1 MEQKTYEIL
10 EKKSFKDKYVE
21 PFKFLWKYIKVYKF
35 LFIFVVVGM
44 LFVSLINCG
53 VSIGQYFFTKYIS
66 DTLQPPISDTL
77 QPPITDI
84 LQPPNGKNDSTNQ
97 TVLIF
102 MICLVV
108 AVLVSTILYAFQ
120 SVFMTKIAQYSSKYL
135 RKDLYF
141 KILDL
146 KLKFFD
152 SNPSGDIMSRL
163 TNDVNNITIALT
175 QNVVQFIVNFS
186 QIFFFLIA
194 LLVFSPIMGSI
205 SLCFIPIQLSVIIL
219 FFKKAQPNFFKKQIL
234 LGEING
240 YVEETISGQKVI
252 NNFNKQEFVI
262 KNFKNKNDQITNIS
276 YKANLFSNLSN
287 PWNTLM
293 ANMLVVTLFIVGMV
307 LSLNNVE
314 FGTSY
319 FPTIQNNPKNPLY
332 GKSDPALVLSLLT
345 AIMSFSRN
353 FTNPIYQIFQILNLL
368 QMALAG
374 AERTEQIKKQEIEIR
389 NEETIDVS
397 NLKGNINFKNLTF
410 SYDGFNDVLKN
421 INLSIKQGQVVGI
434 VGPTGSG
441 KTTIINLLT
450 KFYDVTNENSDIF
463 IDGIS
468 IKNITKHSLRNEVS
482 IVLQDTFIFE
492 DTIYENMRYANP
504 EATNEEIEE
513 AAKKANAHS
522 FIMSLEKGYD
532 TVLKNNADEISQ
544 GQRQLLAIT
553 RAFLRQSS
561 ILILDEATSSI
572 DTKTEKDIQTGMIKL
587 SQGKTTFMIAH
598 RLSTIKHADV
608 IIVLKDGQILEKGN
622 HFELLE
628 QNGFYANMYNSKLN
642 TPEDI

>member
-66 DTLQPPISDTL
+66 DTLV
-77 QPPITDI
+77 
-84 LQPPNGKNDSTNQ
+84 GKNKTDSTNQ

-120 SVFMTKIAQYSSKYL
+120 TIFMTKIAQYSSKYL

-319 FPTIQNNPKNPLY
+319 LPTIQNNPENTLLY

-345 AIMSFSRN
+345 AIMNFARN

-397 NLKGNINFKNLTF
+397 NLKGNIDFKNLTF
-410 SYDGFNDVLKN
+410 SYDGFNNVLKN

-450 KFYDVTNENSDIF
+450 KFYDVTNENSDIL
-463 IDGIS
+463 IDGVS

-513 AAKKANAHS
+513 AAKKSNAHS

-598 RLSTIKHADV
+598 RLSTIKHADI

>member
-66 DTLQPPISDTL
+66 DTLVGNNKT
-77 QPPITDI
+77 
-84 LQPPNGKNDSTNQ
+84 DSTNQ

-108 AVLVSTILYAFQ
+108 AVLVSTILYVFQ
-120 SVFMTKIAQYSSKYL
+120 SIFMTKIAQYSSKYL

-194 LLVFSPIMGSI
+194 LLVFSPIMGLI
-205 SLCFIPIQLSVIIL
+205 SLVFIPIQLSVIIL
-219 FFKKAQPNFFKKQIL
+219 FFKKAQPNFFKKQIV

-240 YVEETISGQKVI
+240 YVEETISGQKII

-262 KNFKNKNDQITNIS
+262 KNFKNKNDEITNIS
-276 YKANLFSNLSN
+276 YKANLYSNLSS

-293 ANMLVVTLFIVGMV
+293 ANMLVVTLFIVAMV
-307 LSLNNVE
+307 LSLNNFE

-319 FPTIQNNPKNPLY
+319 FPTVENGQSN
-332 GKSDPALVLSLLT
+332 PALVLSLLT
-345 AIMSFSRN
+345 AIMNFSRN

-374 AERTEQIKKQEIEIR
+374 AERAEQIKKQENEIR
-389 NEETIDVS
+389 DEETIDVS

-463 IDGIS
+463 IDEIS
-468 IKNITKHSLRNEVS
+468 IKNITKESLRNEVS

-553 RAFLRQSS
+553 RAFLRKSS

-572 DTKTEKDIQTGMIKL
+572 DTKTEKDIQSGMIKL
-587 SQGKTTFMIAH
+587 SKGKTTFMIAH
-598 RLSTIKHADV
+598 RLSTIKHADI
-608 IIVLKDGQILEKGN
+608 IIVLKDGQILEKGS
-622 HFELLE
+622 HFELLA

>member
-66 DTLQPPISDTL
+66 DTLVGNNKT
-77 QPPITDI
+77 
-84 LQPPNGKNDSTNQ
+84 DSTNQ

-108 AVLVSTILYAFQ
+108 AVLVSTILYVFQ
-120 SVFMTKIAQYSSKYL
+120 SIFMTKIAQYSSKYL

-194 LLVFSPIMGSI
+194 LLVFSPIMGLI
-205 SLCFIPIQLSVIIL
+205 SLVFIPIQLSVIIL
-219 FFKKAQPNFFKKQIL
+219 FFKKAQPNFFKKQIV

-240 YVEETISGQKVI
+240 YVEETISGQKII

-262 KNFKNKNDQITNIS
+262 KNFKNKNDEITNIS
-276 YKANLFSNLSN
+276 YKANLFSNLSS

-293 ANMLVVTLFIVGMV
+293 ANMLVVTLFIVAMV
-307 LSLNNVE
+307 LSLNNFE

-319 FPTIQNNPKNPLY
+319 FPTVENGQSN
-332 GKSDPALVLSLLT
+332 PALVLSLLT
-345 AIMSFSRN
+345 AIMNFSRN

-374 AERTEQIKKQEIEIR
+374 ADRAEQIKKQEIEIR

-397 NLKGNINFKNLTF
+397 NLKGNIDFKNLTF

-598 RLSTIKHADV
+598 RLSTIKHADI

>member
-66 DTLQPPISDTL
+66 DTLL
-77 QPPITDI
+77 KV
-84 LQPPNGKNDSTNQ
+84 NGKNDSTNHI
-97 TVLIF
+97 VLVF

-120 SVFMTKIAQYSSKYL
+120 SIFMTKIAQYSSKYL

-319 FPTIQNNPKNPLY
+319 LPTIQNNPDHDLY

-397 NLKGNINFKNLTF
+397 NLKGNIDFKNLTF

-450 KFYDVTNENSDIF
+450 KFYDVTNENSDIL
-463 IDGIS
+463 IDGVS

-513 AAKKANAHS
+513 AAKKSNAHS

>member
-66 DTLQPPISDTL
+66 DTLVG
-77 QPPITDI
+77 
-84 LQPPNGKNDSTNQ
+84 NNKNDSTNQ

-108 AVLVSTILYAFQ
+108 AVLVSTILYVFQ
-120 SVFMTKIAQYSSKYL
+120 SIFMTKIAQYSSKYL

-194 LLVFSPIMGSI
+194 LLVFSPIMGLI
-205 SLCFIPIQLSVIIL
+205 SLVFIPIQLSVIIL
-219 FFKKAQPNFFKKQIL
+219 FFKKAQPNFFKKQIV

-240 YVEETISGQKVI
+240 YVEETISGQKII

-262 KNFKNKNDQITNIS
+262 KNFKNKNDEITNIS
-276 YKANLFSNLSN
+276 YKANLYSNLSS

-293 ANMLVVTLFIVGMV
+293 ANMLVVTLFIIAMV
-307 LSLNNVE
+307 LSLNNFE

-319 FPTIQNNPKNPLY
+319 FPTVENGQSN
-332 GKSDPALVLSLLT
+332 PALVLSLLT
-345 AIMSFSRN
+345 AIMNFARN

-374 AERTEQIKKQEIEIR
+374 AERAEQIKKQENEIR
-389 NEETIDVS
+389 DEETIDVS

-463 IDGIS
+463 IDEIS
-468 IKNITKHSLRNEVS
+468 IKNITKESLRNEVS

-553 RAFLRQSS
+553 RAFLRKSS

-572 DTKTEKDIQTGMIKL
+572 DTKTEKDIQSGMIKL
-587 SQGKTTFMIAH
+587 SKGKTTFMIAH

-622 HFELLE
+622 HFELLA

>member
-66 DTLQPPISDTL
+66 DTLL
-77 QPPITDI
+77 KV
-84 LQPPNGKNDSTNQ
+84 NGKNDSTNQ

-194 LLVFSPIMGSI
+194 LLVFSPIMGLI

-319 FPTIQNNPKNPLY
+319 FPTVEN
-332 GKSDPALVLSLLT
+332 GKSNPALVLSLLT

-397 NLKGNINFKNLTF
+397 NLKGNIDFKNLTF
-410 SYDGFNDVLKN
+410 SYDGFNNVLKN

-450 KFYDVTNENSDIF
+450 KFYDVTNENSDIL

-513 AAKKANAHS
+513 AAKKSNAHS

>member
-66 DTLQPPISDTL
+66 DTLVGNNKT
-77 QPPITDI
+77 
-84 LQPPNGKNDSTNQ
+84 DSTNQ

-108 AVLVSTILYAFQ
+108 AVLVSTILYVFQ
-120 SVFMTKIAQYSSKYL
+120 SIFMTKIAQYSSKYL

-194 LLVFSPIMGSI
+194 LLVFSPIMGLI
-205 SLCFIPIQLSVIIL
+205 SLVFIPIQLSVIIL
-219 FFKKAQPNFFKKQIL
+219 FFKKAQPNFFKKQIV

-240 YVEETISGQKVI
+240 YVEETISGQKII

-262 KNFKNKNDQITNIS
+262 KNFKNKNDEITNIS
-276 YKANLFSNLSN
+276 YKANLYSNLSS

-293 ANMLVVTLFIVGMV
+293 ANMLVVTLFIVAMV
-307 LSLNNVE
+307 LSLNNFE

-319 FPTIQNNPKNPLY
+319 FPTVENGQSN
-332 GKSDPALVLSLLT
+332 PALVLSLLT
-345 AIMSFSRN
+345 AIMNFSRN

-374 AERTEQIKKQEIEIR
+374 AERAEQIKKQENEIR
-389 NEETIDVS
+389 DEETIDVS

-463 IDGIS
+463 IDEIS
-468 IKNITKHSLRNEVS
+468 IKNITKESLRNEVS

-553 RAFLRQSS
+553 RAFLRKSS

-572 DTKTEKDIQTGMIKL
+572 DTKTEKDIQSGMIKL
-587 SQGKTTFMIAH
+587 SKGKTTFMIAH
-598 RLSTIKHADV
+598 RLSTIKHADI

-622 HFELLE
+622 HFELLA

>member
-66 DTLQPPISDTL
+66 DTLVKV
-77 QPPITDI
+77 
-84 LQPPNGKNDSTNQ
+84 NGKNDSTNQ

-194 LLVFSPIMGSI
+194 LLVFSPIMGLI

-219 FFKKAQPNFFKKQIL
+219 FFKKAQPNFFKKQIV

-319 FPTIQNNPKNPLY
+319 FPTVEN
-332 GKSDPALVLSLLT
+332 GKSNPALVLSLLT

-374 AERTEQIKKQEIEIR
+374 AERAEQIKKQEIEIR

-397 NLKGNINFKNLTF
+397 NLKGNIDFKNLTF
-410 SYDGFNDVLKN
+410 SYDGFNNVLKN

-450 KFYDVTNENSDIF
+450 KFYDVTNENSDIL

-513 AAKKANAHS
+513 AAKKSNAHS

-628 QNGFYANMYNSKLN
+628 HNGFYANMYNSKLN

>member
-66 DTLQPPISDTL
+66 DTLL
-77 QPPITDI
+77 KV
-84 LQPPNGKNDSTNQ
+84 NGKNDSTNQ

-319 FPTIQNNPKNPLY
+319 FPTVEN
-332 GKSDPALVLSLLT
+332 GKSNPALVLSLLT

-374 AERTEQIKKQEIEIR
+374 AERAEQIKKQEIEIR

-397 NLKGNINFKNLTF
+397 NLKGNIDFKNLTF

>member
-66 DTLQPPISDTL
+66 DTLL
-77 QPPITDI
+77 KV
-84 LQPPNGKNDSTNQ
+84 NGKNDSTNQ

-240 YVEETISGQKVI
+240 YVEETISGQKII

-319 FPTIQNNPKNPLY
+319 FPTVEN
-332 GKSDPALVLSLLT
+332 GKSNPALVLSLLT

-397 NLKGNINFKNLTF
+397 NLKGNIDFKNLTF

-504 EATNEEIEE
+504 EATNEEIED

-628 QNGFYANMYNSKLN
+628 HNGFYANMYNSKLN

>member
-66 DTLQPPISDTL
+66 DTLVGNNKT
-77 QPPITDI
+77 
-84 LQPPNGKNDSTNQ
+84 DSTNQ

-108 AVLVSTILYAFQ
+108 AVLVSTILYVFQ
-120 SVFMTKIAQYSSKYL
+120 SIFMTKIAQYSSKYL

-194 LLVFSPIMGSI
+194 LLVFSPIMGLI
-205 SLCFIPIQLSVIIL
+205 SLVFIPIQLSVIIL
-219 FFKKAQPNFFKKQIL
+219 FFKKAQPNFFKKQIV

-240 YVEETISGQKVI
+240 YVEETISGQKII

-262 KNFKNKNDQITNIS
+262 KNFKNKNDEITNIS
-276 YKANLFSNLSN
+276 YKANLYSNLSS

-293 ANMLVVTLFIVGMV
+293 ANMLVVTLFIIAMV
-307 LSLNNVE
+307 LSLNNFE

-319 FPTIQNNPKNPLY
+319 FPTVENGQSN
-332 GKSDPALVLSLLT
+332 PALVLSLLT
-345 AIMSFSRN
+345 AIMNFARN

-374 AERTEQIKKQEIEIR
+374 AERAEQIKKQENEIR
-389 NEETIDVS
+389 DEETIDVS

-463 IDGIS
+463 IDEIS
-468 IKNITKHSLRNEVS
+468 IKNITKESLRNEVS

-553 RAFLRQSS
+553 RAFLRKSS

-572 DTKTEKDIQTGMIKL
+572 DTKTEKDIQSGMIKL
-587 SQGKTTFMIAH
+587 SKGKTTFMIAH
-598 RLSTIKHADV
+598 RLSTIKHADI

-622 HFELLE
+622 HFELLA

>member
-1 MEQKTYEIL
+1 
-10 EKKSFKDKYVE
+10 
-21 PFKFLWKYIKVYKF
+21 
-35 LFIFVVVGM
+35 
-44 LFVSLINCG
+44 
-53 VSIGQYFFTKYIS
+53 
-66 DTLQPPISDTL
+66 
-77 QPPITDI
+77 
-84 LQPPNGKNDSTNQ
+84 
-97 TVLIF
+97 
-102 MICLVV
+102 
-108 AVLVSTILYAFQ
+108 
-120 SVFMTKIAQYSSKYL
+120 
-135 RKDLYF
+135 
-141 KILDL
+141 
-146 KLKFFD
+146 
-152 SNPSGDIMSRL
+152 
-163 TNDVNNITIALT
+163 
-175 QNVVQFIVNFS
+175 
-186 QIFFFLIA
+186 
-194 LLVFSPIMGSI
+194 
-205 SLCFIPIQLSVIIL
+205 
-219 FFKKAQPNFFKKQIL
+219 
-234 LGEING
+234 
-240 YVEETISGQKVI
+240 
-252 NNFNKQEFVI
+252 
-262 KNFKNKNDQITNIS
+262 
-276 YKANLFSNLSN
+276 
-287 PWNTLM
+287 
-293 ANMLVVTLFIVGMV
+293 MV

-319 FPTIQNNPKNPLY
+319 FPTVEN
-332 GKSDPALVLSLLT
+332 GKSNPALVLSLLT

-397 NLKGNINFKNLTF
+397 NLKGNIDFKNLTF

-463 IDGIS
+463 IDEIS
-468 IKNITKHSLRNEVS
+468 IKNITKESLRNEVS

-553 RAFLRQSS
+553 RAFLRKSS

-572 DTKTEKDIQTGMIKL
+572 DTKTEKDIQSGMIKL
-587 SQGKTTFMIAH
+587 SKGKTTFMIAH
-598 RLSTIKHADV
+598 RLSTIKHADI

>member
-120 SVFMTKIAQYSSKYL
+120 SIFMTKIAQYSSKYL

-397 NLKGNINFKNLTF
+397 NLKGNIDFKNLTF

-504 EATNEEIEE
+504 EATNEKIEE

>member
-66 DTLQPPISDTL
+66 DTLL
-77 QPPITDI
+77 KV
-84 LQPPNGKNDSTNQ
+84 NGKNDSTNQ

-194 LLVFSPIMGSI
+194 LLVFSPIMGLI

-276 YKANLFSNLSN
+276 YKANLFSNLSS

-319 FPTIQNNPKNPLY
+319 LPTVEN
-332 GKSDPALVLSLLT
+332 GKSSPALVLSLLT

-397 NLKGNINFKNLTF
+397 NLKGNIDFKNLTF
-410 SYDGFNDVLKN
+410 SYDGFNNVLKN

-450 KFYDVTNENSDIF
+450 KFYDVTNENSDIL

-513 AAKKANAHS
+513 AAKKSNAHS

>member
-1 MEQKTYEIL
+1 
-10 EKKSFKDKYVE
+10 
-21 PFKFLWKYIKVYKF
+21 
-35 LFIFVVVGM
+35 M

-66 DTLQPPISDTL
+66 DTLL
-77 QPPITDI
+77 KV
-84 LQPPNGKNDSTNQ
+84 NGKNDSTNQ

-120 SVFMTKIAQYSSKYL
+120 SIFMTKIAQYSSKYL

-287 PWNTLM
+287 P
-293 ANMLVVTLFIVGMV
+293 
-307 LSLNNVE
+307 
-314 FGTSY
+314 
-319 FPTIQNNPKNPLY
+319 
-332 GKSDPALVLSLLT
+332 
-345 AIMSFSRN
+345 
-353 FTNPIYQIFQILNLL
+353 
-368 QMALAG
+368 
-374 AERTEQIKKQEIEIR
+374 
-389 NEETIDVS
+389 
-397 NLKGNINFKNLTF
+397 
-410 SYDGFNDVLKN
+410 
-421 INLSIKQGQVVGI
+421 
-434 VGPTGSG
+434 
-441 KTTIINLLT
+441 
-450 KFYDVTNENSDIF
+450 
-463 IDGIS
+463 
-468 IKNITKHSLRNEVS
+468 
-482 IVLQDTFIFE
+482 
-492 DTIYENMRYANP
+492 
-504 EATNEEIEE
+504 
-513 AAKKANAHS
+513 
-522 FIMSLEKGYD
+522 
-532 TVLKNNADEISQ
+532 
-544 GQRQLLAIT
+544 
-553 RAFLRQSS
+553 
-561 ILILDEATSSI
+561 
-572 DTKTEKDIQTGMIKL
+572 
-587 SQGKTTFMIAH
+587 
-598 RLSTIKHADV
+598 
-608 IIVLKDGQILEKGN
+608 
-622 HFELLE
+622 
-628 QNGFYANMYNSKLN
+628 
-642 TPEDI
+642 